1 MTKLAGYYDPNK
13 DYSAA
18 IEEAKKSGASASTI
32 QQLQNER
39 QNKIDDKYSGK
50 EPTMYGSNK
59 TYSELSSSGSS
70 GSQREIDNAV
80 ISQPGGSLYYDDG
93 TKAVTHSTK
102 GYNENLDG
110 ILGNY
115 GAAVNQL
122 MNEGYIDR
130 ATGRIMDWEAVGEWL
145 NQSEL
150 KAKYEG
156 GTFDRAAYEQ
166 QFLADFGNP
175 VTRDEFVA
183 IKNGTYVAPAQ
194 TATRKPAVSTGGSA
208 GGSSGSG
215 GGYNVGLENVWGGG
229 SGGSNGGGQNSDLT
243 AYLKEAFAQQMAA
256 ELAALKSTYEQN
268 AADLDAQGAQI
279 GVAYDGARNQVA
291 AQNDLSRMSMNE
303 YGIMQGLNTGAT
315 GQMAL
320 AQNATLQ
327 GNLAGLSAR
336 EAQALADNA
345 LEKVKLTSVYRNA
358 ADQAEAEGKSE
369 LAAALY
375 EEAVRQE
382 GISRQE
388 AAAAQEQANWLA
400 QFNAA
405 QQADARDYAYDLVKM
420 MLSNGIIPDE
430 TTLAAAGM
438 SGMDVLN
445 QMYQQ
450 NAEPVVDRVA
460 TPTAKTY
467 DNGTLTP
474 NQIITL
480 QQHLNQYLPADEQI
494 AVDGKWGAATKAA
507 AGGMSAAEY
516 ANIYYK
522 QNAWSGRSDR

>member
-1 MTKLAGYYDPNK
+1 MAGYYDPNK

-32 QQLQNER
+32 QQLQTER
-39 QNKIDDKYSGK
+39 QNKIDDKYGGK
-50 EPTMYGSNK
+50 EPTMTGSNK
-59 TYSELSSSGSS
+59 TYSQLVSESTT
-70 GSQREIDNAV
+70 GSQREIDNA
-80 ISQPGGSLYYDDG
+80 ILSQPGGS
-93 TKAVTHSTK
+93 VTYTTATGEQGK
-102 GYNENLDG
+102 IYNAGKSWLDG
-110 ILGNY
+110 VDYTNKAWQ
-115 GAAVNQL
+115 AAADTYNKV
-122 MNEGYIDR
+122 GYIDLDEINDILMR
-130 ATGRIMDWEAVGEWL
+130 RQDKMDDTGSNGGGLSNLELWNAILSEYDGALGPGK
-145 NQSEL
+145 QSISDI
-150 KAKYEG
+150 YG
-156 GTFDRAAYEQ
+156 GTTTKQ
-166 QFLADFGNP
+166 PTVSINQ
-175 VTRDEFVA
+175 
-183 IKNGTYVAPAQ
+183 NGGYDV
-194 TATRKPAVSTGGSA
+194 GIENIWG

-215 GGYNVGLENVWGGG
+215 GRNN
-229 SGGSNGGGQNSDLT
+229 SNDLT
-243 AYLKEAFAQQMAA
+243 EMLKEAFAQQMAA
-256 ELAALKSTYEQN
+256 ELAALKSVYEQN
-268 AADLDAQGAQI
+268 AADLDAQGVQI
-279 GVAYDGARNQVA
+279 GTAYDSAKNQVA
-291 AQNDLSRMSMNE
+291 AQNDLARMSMNE

-320 AQNATLQ
+320 AQNANLQ
-327 GNLAGLSAR
+327 GNLAGLSAE
-336 EAQALADNA
+336 EAQAMADNA

-358 ADQAEAEGKSE
+358 AAQAEAEGKGE

-420 MLSNGIIPDE
+420 MLSNGIIPDD

-445 QMYQQ
+445 QMYRQ
-450 NAEPVVDRVA
+450 NTEQVDKVA
-460 TPTAKTY
+460 APTGSAY
-467 DNGTLTP
+467 DNGGLTP

-480 QQHLNQYLPADEQI
+480 QQHINKYLPANEQI

-516 ANIYYK
+516 ANIYYR